1 MRKIIFVPLFIFT
14 FSIKSFGTIQTSD
27 LLIIGSDTI
36 LIAQFPLDQF
46 YKKGYSHNPGFFS
59 EFISTAC
66 WRGYK
71 AVWVIKDNQ
80 FYLKAIYD
88 CNFKESV
95 PINRIGR
102 EPDKD
107 GLVFADWFSGSFK
120 INLKTKREISE
131 SWNFGHLFMRKKK
144 IKIAEGRVI
153 NSLN

>member
-36 LIAQFPLDQF
+36 LIDQFPLDQF
-46 YKKGYSHNPGFFS
+46 YKKGHLHNPGFFPG
-59 EFISTAC
+59 FVSTNC

-80 FYLKAIYD
+80 FYLKAICD

-107 GLVFADWFSGSFK
+107 GLIFADWFSGSFK
-120 INLKTKREISE
+120 INVRTKSEIRE
-131 SWNFGHLFMRKKK
+131 SWNFEHLFMKKKK
-144 IKIAEGRVI
+144 IKIVEGLIMR
-153 NSLN
+153 